1 MTNPAETLRQKAS
14 RLLDEYNALH
24 DESAYAEAKR
34 AYQQLLAEYPD
45 CAGLHLEYGM
55 LQDWHGRRS
64 IRAAV
69 ACYERA
75 IELDPGQD
83 APHFQLT
90 HSRAAL
96 NETEHVIDLYKKR
109 LAAAPDQI
117 REYRFLARAYLYA
130 GAREEAGKVIA
141 AGRKL
146 DPGGYGLL
154 ELEAEL
160 LDASG
165 RKQEA
170 LAIWQTFKQR
180 GDPENLEPYYMSAF
194 ALEAMGRYQEAIAEW
209 RYIIDWHEAHDH
221 AIHTEWPKE
230 MIAGIEAKIAA
241 ADPSADG
248 TRS

>member
-14 RLLDEYNALH
+14 RLLDEYNALP
-24 DESAYAEAKR
+24 DESAYAEAKQ
-34 AYQQLLAEYPD
+34 AYQQLLAEDPD
-45 CAGLHLEYGM
+45 DAGLHLEYGM

-146 DPGGYGLL
+146 DPGDDGLL

-209 RYIIDWHEAHDH
+209 RYILDWHEAHDR
-221 AIHTEWPKE
+221 AIHAEWPKE

-241 ADPSADG
+241 TDPGA
-248 TRS
+248 

>member
-14 RLLDEYNALH
+14 RLLNEYNALH

-34 AYQQLLAEYPD
+34 AYQQLLAEDPD

-55 LQDWHGRRS
+55 LQDWYGRRS

-90 HSRAAL
+90 HSRA
-96 NETEHVIDLYKKR
+96 
-109 LAAAPDQI
+109 
-117 REYRFLARAYLYA
+117 
-130 GAREEAGKVIA
+130 
-141 AGRKL
+141 
-146 DPGGYGLL
+146 
-154 ELEAEL
+154 
-160 LDASG
+160 
-165 RKQEA
+165 A

>member
-1 MTNPAETLRQKAS
+1 MTNPAETLRQKAY
-14 RLLDEYNALH
+14 RLLDEYGALH
-24 DESAYAEAKR
+24 EESAYAEAKR

-45 CAGLHLEYGM
+45 DAGLHLEYGM

-69 ACYERA
+69 CCYERA

-83 APHFQLT
+83 APHIQLT

-96 NETEHVIDLYKKR
+96 NETERVIGLYKKR

-130 GAREEAGKVIA
+130 GARDEAGKVIA

-146 DPGGYGLL
+146 EPDDPTLL
-154 ELEAEL
+154 DLEADL
-160 LDASG
+160 LDAAG
-165 RKQEA
+165 RREES
-170 LAIWQTFKQR
+170 LAIRQTLKQR
-180 GDPENLEPYYMSAF
+180 DPEDLGSWYMSAF
-194 ALEAMGRYQEAIAEW
+194 TLEAMGRYQEATAEW
-209 RYIIDWHEAHDH
+209 RYIISWLEAHDN

-230 MIAGIEAKIAA
+230 MIAGIEAKIVA
-241 ADPSADG
+241 ADAGDTGS
-248 TRS
+248 